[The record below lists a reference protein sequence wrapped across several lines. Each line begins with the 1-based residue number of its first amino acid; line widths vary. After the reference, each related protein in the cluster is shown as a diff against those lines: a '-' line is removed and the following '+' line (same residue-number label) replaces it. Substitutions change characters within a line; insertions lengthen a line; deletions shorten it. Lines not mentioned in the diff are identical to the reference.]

1 MSKLLHPLPLEFDVL
16 AQATISLE
24 HQYSIIHDID
34 VVRYPERKK
43 LRKDTLE
50 LFDFEFEAI
59 NSDIEFINSHVT
71 KPVKLKSGS
80 KSLVYP
86 AYISALERCTELLI
100 HMEKWVSW
108 RKATTS
114 KNRTTGVAKKFSQ
127 NDLICKNH
135 VTILEKKLGRT
146 LVGSD
151 YLTWKRQLIAACPN
165 PPVTKAP
172 RNLKINGTPLKP
184 ITGAPVLTTT
194 QGWKESTLRNKFEEF
209 TGYKPTTKK
218 FHNLSNE

>member
-24 HQYSIIHDID
+24 NQYSIIHAID
-34 VVRYPERKK
+34 VARYPELKK
-43 LRKDTLE
+43 LRKDTLN
-50 LFDFEFEAI
+50 LFDFEFKAI
-59 NSDIEFINSHVT
+59 NSDIEFINLHVT
-71 KPVKLKSGS
+71 KPVKLKAGS
-80 KSLVYP
+80 HSLVYP
-86 AYISALERCTELLI
+86 AYISSLERCTELFI
-100 HMEKWVSW
+100 HMEKWVGW
-108 RKATTS
+108 RKSTTS
-114 KNRTTGVAKKFSQ
+114 KNRTSGVAKKFSQ

-135 VTILEKKLGRT
+135 VTISEKKLGRS
-146 LVGSD
+146 LIGSD
-151 YLTWKRQLIAACPN
+151 YLAWKRQLIAACPN

-194 QGWKESTLRNKFEEF
+194 KGWKESTLRNKFEEF

-218 FHNLSNE
+218 VSQLK

>member
-50 LFDFEFEAI
+50 LFDFKFEAI

-127 NDLICKNH
+127 NDL
-135 VTILEKKLGRT
+135 
-146 LVGSD
+146 GSD